1 MTLAQRIADAETAL
15 HDLMTG
21 KAVVEVV
28 DQNGE
33 RVRYSVANRAQL
45 QAYLQSLKAELA
57 NEVAGITPVRGPMRV
72 WW

>member
-1 MTLAQRIADAETAL
+1 MTLAQRIAEAETAL
-15 HDLMTG
+15 HELMTG

-33 RVRYSVANRAQL
+33 RVRYSVANRQAL
-45 QAYLQSLKAELA
+45 QNYIQTLKADLA
-57 NEVAGITPVRGPMRV
+57 AEVAGTSPVTGPLRF

>member
-1 MTLAQRIADAETAL
+1 MTLAQRIAEAETAL

-33 RVRYSVANRAQL
+33 RVRYSVANRQAL
-45 QAYLQSLKAELA
+45 VAYLQSLKAELA
-57 NEVAGITPVRGPMRV
+57 AEVAGTSPVRGPLRF